1 MLPSET
7 CKVTF
12 TRQDAYN
19 WANEVPGARWL
30 KADLHIHTIDDLPG
44 GRAKMPSGIS
54 GEPQATGAI
63 ESYAR
68 RFLQSAVE
76 HGVRVI
82 GITPH
87 SPRVEPS
94 QETSAVWQIVE
105 EWNRGIDDDGV
116 PFREKVYAVFPGFEP
131 SLKGGKSGLHL
142 IFLFDP
148 EIGRADY
155 LKAFDLVMGG
165 VSPWSGSQLKMSNRS
180 AEEAFQDLREFQ
192 SRECPQTQD
201 GSFQWSYIVLAPHID
216 DDKGL
221 LGAQKAQVLQLFQHD
236 EVAGLELGD
245 HKLPDDTIE
254 NRQWLREGMAAHRQA
269 FLHSSDAY
277 AVDEIGKRHTWVKLA
292 SPRIEALRQA
302 FIASDSRVRIGY
314 WREVNGDL
322 KEIPNPPD
330 VTMNER
336 PWLKSVKVSGKASF
350 FGASGEDE
358 QGSHFDF
365 SPDLT
370 CIIGGSMTGKST
382 LLDGLRVHVAA
393 LLPQDERVREQVEE
407 RGKHRFLGGSAE
419 VVLDCPGRDPTA
431 APHEQWPAVFYTQT
445 ELQRLAQNPEAVED
459 ILARLVASETQDIMD
474 RAKRLVE
481 FDKELSRSASRLSK
495 LVDDLADAEQAFQRS
510 QRAADELAA
519 FSDAGVEKLNRV
531 SSDLSRWR
539 GSAKAATELA
549 SEVDRVLGS
558 LPVDDLPEID
568 KDLASALKALGM
580 AEGES
585 ELGARWERVQSFLRS
600 AKDEMGAANA
610 VMKSITDALEVHESA
625 VRVQV
630 DRDFGGS
637 WAGWSEDQSTPGAD
651 RSGFIVVEL
660 QGPSQ

>member
-1 MLPSET
+1 M
-7 CKVTF
+7 TF

-292 SPRIEALRQA
+292 QPKNR
-302 FIASDSRVRIGY
+302 G
-314 WREVNGDL
+314 
-322 KEIPNPPD
+322 P
-330 VTMNER
+330 
-336 PWLKSVKVSGKASF
+336 
-350 FGASGEDE
+350 ASG
-358 QGSHFDF
+358 
-365 SPDLT
+365 
-370 CIIGGSMTGKST
+370 
-382 LLDGLRVHVAA
+382 VHR
-393 LLPQDERVREQVEE
+393 Q
-407 RGKHRFLGGSAE
+407 
-419 VVLDCPGRDPTA
+419 
-431 APHEQWPAVFYTQT
+431 
-445 ELQRLAQNPEAVED
+445 
-459 ILARLVASETQDIMD
+459 
-474 RAKRLVE
+474 
-481 FDKELSRSASRLSK
+481 
-495 LVDDLADAEQAFQRS
+495 
-510 QRAADELAA
+510 
-519 FSDAGVEKLNRV
+519 
-531 SSDLSRWR
+531 
-539 GSAKAATELA
+539 
-549 SEVDRVLGS
+549 
-558 LPVDDLPEID
+558 
-568 KDLASALKALGM
+568 
-580 AEGES
+580 
-585 ELGARWERVQSFLRS
+585 
-600 AKDEMGAANA
+600 
-610 VMKSITDALEVHESA
+610 
-625 VRVQV
+625 
-630 DRDFGGS
+630 
-637 WAGWSEDQSTPGAD
+637 
-651 RSGFIVVEL
+651 
-660 QGPSQ
+660 